1 MHVRTGYLDSEA
13 IRRAMGNGIS
23 DVEVADMIAEVDVE
37 GTGRINYIDFI
48 KFWRTFVLSQN
59 VSPLEKFIR
68 VSCTYIC
75 TKPCELNAALCL
87 FFLYPCSFLTIFL
100 FSDSFSLFFFLFSFF
115 PVLLFPGISVSHL
128 PIVPCFPHLFHSLI
142 SLLFFF

>member
-1 MHVRTGYLDSEA
+1 
-13 IRRAMGNGIS
+13 MGNGIS

-75 TKPCELNAALCL
+75 TEPCELNAVLCL
-87 FFLYPCSFLTIFL
+87 FFLYPC
-100 FSDSFSLFFFLFSFF
+100 
-115 PVLLFPGISVSHL
+115 
-128 PIVPCFPHLFHSLI
+128 
-142 SLLFFF
+142 